1 MLETLRNAWRI
12 DEIRK
17 KLIYTFVVIVLFRIG
32 SAIPVPYVDS
42 VALGKYFSDTSVST
56 SLLGYFNLLSGDAF
70 SKATLFA
77 LSITPYITA
86 SIVMQLLTVAIP
98 ALERL
103 QKSGPD
109 GQDKIKKITRYV
121 TVVLALVTAYGYY
134 LTLKNTE
141 YAGYGCLLRDTG
153 WFACIVIV
161 ASFSAGAYLVMWMGE
176 KIDAHGIGNGI
187 SIILFVN
194 IVSRAPAMLSYAWE
208 YLKTAFEGEIQ
219 YLFYLIFIT
228 LFMLAVVTLVVFI
241 TNSERRLP
249 VQYAKRQVG
258 RKMYGGMNTHLPI
271 KLNMSGVMPIIFA
284 QAIVSIPATLAL
296 IFKSWSTG
304 INDWFSAASKW
315 PFYAIVYFL
324 LIIAFAYFYN
334 SISFNPVEVANNIR
348 KNGGTILGY
357 RPGKPTA
364 DYIKKVLNR
373 ITFIGALFLGF
384 IAVFPILL
392 AMTGNPVFQAFAFGG
407 SSLLIV
413 VGVALETTRD
423 LESQITLRHYKG
435 FLE

>member
-42 VALGKYFSDTSVST
+42 VALGNYFGQTSVST

-77 LSITPYITA
+77 LSISPYITA

-121 TVVLALVTAYGYY
+121 TVVLAVVTAYGYY
-134 LTLKNTE
+134 LTIK
-141 YAGYGCLLRDTG
+141 GFLRDTG

-161 ASFSAGAYLVMWMGE
+161 ASFSAGAYLVMWLGE

-208 YLKTAFEGEIQ
+208 YLKFAFEGEIQ

-304 INDWFSAASKW
+304 INDWFSAASK
-315 PFYAIVYFL
+315 
-324 LIIAFAYFYN
+324 
-334 SISFNPVEVANNIR
+334 
-348 KNGGTILGY
+348 
-357 RPGKPTA
+357 
-364 DYIKKVLNR
+364 
-373 ITFIGALFLGF
+373 
-384 IAVFPILL
+384 
-392 AMTGNPVFQAFAFGG
+392 
-407 SSLLIV
+407 
-413 VGVALETTRD
+413 
-423 LESQITLRHYKG
+423 
-435 FLE
+435 

>member
-42 VALGKYFSDTSVST
+42 VALGNYFGHGER
-56 SLLGYFNLLSGDAF
+56 LNLTARLFQSAVRRCVF
-70 SKATLFA
+70 KATLFA

-121 TVVLALVTAYGYY
+121 TVVLAVITAYGYY
-134 LTLKNTE
+134 LTIK
-141 YAGYGCLLRDTG
+141 GFLRDTG

-161 ASFSAGAYLVMWMGE
+161 ASFSAGAYLVMWLGE

-208 YLKTAFEGEIQ
+208 YLKFVFDGEIQ

-296 IFKSWSTG
+296 IFTSWSTG

-334 SISFNPVEVANNIR
+334 SISFTR
-348 KNGGTILGY
+348 SRSQTISG
-357 RPGKPTA
+357 RTA
-364 DYIKKVLNR
+364 ARYSVIAPASRRR
-373 ITFIGALFLGF
+373 ITSKRSS
-384 IAVFPILL
+384 
-392 AMTGNPVFQAFAFGG
+392 TG
-407 SSLLIV
+407 
-413 VGVALETTRD
+413 
-423 LESQITLRHYKG
+423 
-435 FLE
+435 

>member
-1 MLETLRNAWRI
+1 
-12 DEIRK
+12 
-17 KLIYTFVVIVLFRIG
+17 
-32 SAIPVPYVDS
+32 
-42 VALGKYFSDTSVST
+42 
-56 SLLGYFNLLSGDAF
+56 
-70 SKATLFA
+70 
-77 LSITPYITA
+77 
-86 SIVMQLLTVAIP
+86 
-98 ALERL
+98 
-103 QKSGPD
+103 
-109 GQDKIKKITRYV
+109 
-121 TVVLALVTAYGYY
+121 
-134 LTLKNTE
+134 
-141 YAGYGCLLRDTG
+141 
-153 WFACIVIV
+153 
-161 ASFSAGAYLVMWMGE
+161 
-176 KIDAHGIGNGI
+176 
-187 SIILFVN
+187 
-194 IVSRAPAMLSYAWE
+194 
-208 YLKTAFEGEIQ
+208 
-219 YLFYLIFIT
+219 
-228 LFMLAVVTLVVFI
+228 
-241 TNSERRLP
+241 
-249 VQYAKRQVG
+249 
-258 RKMYGGMNTHLPI
+258 MYGGERRFIAM
-271 KLNMSGVMPIIFA
+271 KVSMSGVMPIIFA

-296 IFKSWSTG
+296 IFTSWSTG